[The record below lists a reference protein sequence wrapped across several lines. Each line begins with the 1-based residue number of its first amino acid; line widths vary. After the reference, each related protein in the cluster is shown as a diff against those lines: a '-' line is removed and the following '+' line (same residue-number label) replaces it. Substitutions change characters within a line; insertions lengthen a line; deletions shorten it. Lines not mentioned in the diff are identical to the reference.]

1 LKAKKMQLAVE
12 EEIFLLNLKK
22 WNFWGKNDLV
32 FVARDFLAD
41 TNTDILVPDSNVIIV
56 SHNVSFKKK
65 SF

>member
-1 LKAKKMQLAVE
+1 
-12 EEIFLLNLKK
+12 LNLKK
-22 WNFWGKNDLV
+22 WNFWWNNDLV